1 MNAPRPPTL
10 TLVLINWCLAGV
22 IAFLL
27 VIGYLLD
34 GPDDTQTAQAVAD
47 EAEYA
52 AAQAD
57 GGRAKCAQYGRTPTW
72 TANGDLI
79 CRLPDAKGVQ
89 EARL

>member
-1 MNAPRPPTL
+1 MSAPQTPA
-10 TLVLINWCLAGV
+10 LVLINWCLAGA
-22 IAFLL
+22 ISIILAA
-27 VIGYLLD
+27 GYLLD

-72 TANGDLI
+72 AENGDLI
-79 CRLPDAKGVQ
+79 CRLPTTEAVQ
-89 EARL
+89 EAKL